1 MKTIIVNCGE
11 IAHLSSGDTSKP
23 LSGAEMDD
31 YENLIYE
38 PGYAIII
45 ENGIISKISNNEEIT
60 SEFIPWYQS
69 GDIQTN
75 EYNIIDACQYALT
88 PGFVDSHSHLVW
100 SGDRSNELSLRQ
112 NGKSYSDISKL
123 GGGIKKTVNATRN
136 ESFKSL
142 IDNSLRRADIAI
154 SLGTTTLEAKSG
166 YGLNYLTEINSLKA
180 IGEVSKNSNCK
191 IIPTW
196 LGAHDFPGDKLR
208 SDYIDELINIQLPT
222 IVEDNLAK
230 YVDVFCEPGW
240 YTSEETE
247 IIVNES
253 KKLGLIPRLHV
264 DEFTNSDGLKLATEL
279 GSVSG
284 DHVAHSSDDSRSFAS
299 SNGTMQTFLP
309 GTPYVLGKPISLPIR
324 KCIAEGWSFS
334 IASDFN
340 PNCPSLSLPF
350 VGSLLSHRLS
360 IDPIISLIAA
370 TRNPAT
376 TILDNLT
383 TGCLNVGA
391 PADINFLWS
400 NYISGWC
407 QTPGMNPI
415 RKTMID
421 GIIVNSNKV
430 I

>member
-1 MKTIIVNCGE
+1 VKTIIVNCGE
-11 IAHLSSGDTSKP
+11 IAHLSSGDISMP
-23 LSGAEMDD
+23 LSGAEMTDFD
-31 YENLIYE
+31 NLIYG

-45 ENGIISKISNNEEIT
+45 EKGIISKISNNEEIIN
-60 SEFIPWYQS
+60 EFIPWFQE
-69 GDIQTN
+69 GDSQTD
-75 EYNIIDACQYALT
+75 EYNIIDACQSALT

-123 GGGIKKTVNATRN
+123 GGGIKKTVNATRD

-180 IGEVSKNSNCK
+180 IDEVSKNSNCK

-196 LGAHDFPGDKLR
+196 LGAHDFPEGQLR
-208 SDYIDELINIQLPT
+208 SDYVDELINIQLPT

-247 IIVNES
+247 LIVNES

-264 DEFTNSDGLKLATEL
+264 DEFIDSDGLKLATEL

-284 DHVAHSSDDSRSFAS
+284 DHVAYSSDDSRSFAS

-309 GTPYVLGKPISLPIR
+309 GTPYVLGKPISLPIS
-324 KCIAEGWSFS
+324 KCIDEGWSFS

-360 IDPIISLIAA
+360 IDPTISLIAA

-383 TGCLNVGA
+383 TGCLTVGA
-391 PADINFLWS
+391 SADINFLWS
-400 NYISGWC
+400 NYVSGWC

-415 RKTMID
+415 RKTMIN
-421 GIIVNSNKV
+421 GNIVNSNNV

>member
-1 MKTIIVNCGE
+1 VKTLILNCGE
-11 IAHLSSGDTSKP
+11 IAHFSTGDTSMP
-23 LSGAEMDD
+23 LSGAEMTD
-31 YENLIYE
+31 YDNLIYQ

-45 ENGIISKISNNEEIT
+45 EKGIISKISSNEEIIN
-60 SEFIPWYQS
+60 EFVPWFKG
-69 GDIQTN
+69 GDIQTE
-75 EYNIIDACQYALT
+75 EYNIIDARQSALT

-100 SGDRSNELSLRQ
+100 SGDRSKELSLRQ
-112 NGKSYSDISKL
+112 NGKSYADISKL
-123 GGGIKKTVNATRN
+123 GGGIKKTVNATRE

-166 YGLNYLTEINSLKA
+166 YGLDHITEIKSLKA
-180 IGEVSKNSNCK
+180 IDEVSKISNCK
-191 IIPTW
+191 ITPTW
-196 LGAHDFPGDKLR
+196 LGAHDFPNDKLR
-208 SDYIDELINIQLPT
+208 SDYIDELINVQLPN
-222 IVEDNLAK
+222 IVEDNLAQ

-240 YTSEETE
+240 YTAEETE

-253 KKLGLIPRLHV
+253 KKLGLTPRLHV
-264 DEFTNSDGLKLATEL
+264 DEFIDSGGLKLAAEL

-284 DHVAHSSDDSRSFAS
+284 DHVAYSSDESRSFAS
-299 SNGTMQTFLP
+299 SNNTMQTFLP
-309 GTPYVLGKPISLPIR
+309 GTPYILGKPISLPIAQ
-324 KCIAEGWSFS
+324 CIEEGWSFS

-350 VGSLLSHRLS
+350 VGSLLSHRMN

-376 TILDNLT
+376 TILDNST
-383 TGCLNVGA
+383 TGCLNVGG
-391 PADINFLWS
+391 PADINLLWS

-415 RKTMID
+415 CKTLIN
-421 GIIVNSNKV
+421 GNIVNSNNV

>member
-1 MKTIIVNCGE
+1 MT
-11 IAHLSSGDTSKP
+11 DF
-23 LSGAEMDD
+23 D
-31 YENLIYE
+31 NLIHQ

-45 ENGIISKISNNEEIT
+45 EKGIISRIGKNEEIIN
-60 SEFIPWYQS
+60 EYVPWYKS
-69 GDIQTN
+69 GNFQTE
-75 EYNIIDACQYALT
+75 EYNIIDACKSALT

-100 SGDRSNELSLRQ
+100 SGDRSNELTLRQ
-112 NGKSYSDISKL
+112 NGKSYADISKL
-123 GGGIKKTVNATRN
+123 GGGIKKTVNATRE

-154 SLGTTTLEAKSG
+154 SFGTTTLEAKSG
-166 YGLNYLTEINSLKA
+166 YGLNQMTEIKSLKT
-180 IGEVSKNSNCK
+180 IDEVSKISNCK

-196 LGAHDFPGDKLR
+196 LGAHDFPDEKLR
-208 SDYIDELINIQLPT
+208 SDYIDELINIQLPN
-222 IVEDNLAK
+222 IVEDNLAQ

-240 YTSEETE
+240 YSTEETE

-253 KKLGLIPRLHV
+253 KKLGLTPRLHV
-264 DEFTNSDGLKLATEL
+264 DEFIDSGGLKLAAEL

-284 DHVAHSSDDSRSFAS
+284 DHVAYSNDESRSFAS

-309 GTPYVLGKPISLPIR
+309 GTPYVLGKSISLPIR
-324 KCIAEGWSFS
+324 KCIDEGWSFS

-340 PNCPSLSLPF
+340 PNCPSLSMPF
-350 VGSLLSHRLS
+350 VGSLLSHRLE

-383 TGCLNVGA
+383 TGCLKVGA

-400 NYISGWC
+400 KYISGWC

-415 RKTMID
+415 CKTMIN